1 MAAVAPR
8 GNKGVAFLKRFFPG
22 GLRRYRIL
30 LLVSLVFLSS
40 ILGAGAALY
49 FAPRLMFRPLPP
61 ASPPQGLINQPVGLP
76 AQYTADSPVVTI
88 ARQVGPSVVGVQA
101 MTGTNYTGDGVVKQ
115 GSGVIFD
122 TTNGYI
128 VTNNHVI
135 AGAGRITVSLDRE
148 QTYPATLVGADERS
162 DLAVLKVQGPNLPQA
177 RLGDSSTLQVG
188 ETVVAI
194 GNPLGREF
202 ARSVTVGVISA
213 LNREVTVPGSRGV
226 EITLRVLQTDA
237 PINPGNSGGAL
248 VNLRGEI
255 IGINSVKIAAS
266 GVEGMGF
273 AIPINDVRPIIDQI
287 ITRGYVTH
295 PFLGV
300 YNLQEITP
308 EMAQW
313 YNIPVGVYVGGVFKD
328 GPAAKA
334 GLQVG
339 DVITAVENQKVATY
353 DDIQRLINKKS
364 PGDQVTVTIRRLKS
378 PNPVNYTITLGE
390 LPK

>member
-1 MAAVAPR
+1 MHY
-8 GNKGVAFLKRFFPG
+8 FLSG
-22 GLRRYRIL
+22 GLRRYRL
-30 LLVSLVFLSS
+30 ALLVVLVFLSS
-40 ILGAGAALY
+40 ILGAGIALY
-49 FAPRLMFRPLPP
+49 FSPRLLFRPLPP
-61 ASPPQGLINQPVGLP
+61 AAPPAGQVAPPVGTP
-76 AQYTADSPVVTI
+76 AQFTADSPVVVI

-101 MTGTNYTGDGVVKQ
+101 MTGTSFTGDGVVKQ

-122 TTNGYI
+122 TANGYI

-135 AGAGRITVSLDRE
+135 AGAGRITVSLDRT

-162 DLAVLKVQGPNLPQA
+162 DLAVLRVQVPNLPQA
-177 RLGDSSTLQVG
+177 RLGDSSALQVG

-202 ARSVTVGVISA
+202 ARSVTVGVVSA
-213 LNREVTVPGSRGV
+213 LNREVTVTGPGGV

-287 ITRGYVTH
+287 ITRGHVIH

-313 YNIPVGVYVGGVFKD
+313 YNIPVGVYIGGVFKD

-334 GLQVG
+334 GLREG
-339 DVITAVENQKVATY
+339 DIITAVDNQQVAAY

-364 PGDQVTVTIRRLKS
+364 PGDQVVVTIVRLKS
-378 PNPVNYTITLGE
+378 PQPVNYTITLGK
-390 LPK
+390 LPA

>member
-1 MAAVAPR
+1 M
-8 GNKGVAFLKRFFPG
+8 KRFFPG

-30 LLVSLVFLSS
+30 LLASLVCLSS
-40 ILGAGAALY
+40 VLGAGAALY

-61 ASPPQGLINQPVGLP
+61 ASPPQGWVNQPVGLP

-122 TTNGYI
+122 TANGYI

-162 DLAVLKVQGPNLPQA
+162 DLAVLKVNGPNLPQA

-213 LNREVTVPGSRGV
+213 LNREVTVPGPRGV

-287 ITRGYVTH
+287 ITRGYVSH
-295 PFLGV
+295 PFLGI

-313 YNIPVGVYVGGVFKD
+313 YNIPAGVYVGGVFKD
-328 GPAAKA
+328 GPAARA

-353 DDIQRLINKKS
+353 DDIQRLINTKT
-364 PGDQVTVTIRRLKS
+364 PGDQVTVTVVRLKS
-378 PNPVNYTITLGE
+378 SNPVNYTITLGE

>member
-1 MAAVAPR
+1 MR
-8 GNKGVAFLKRFFPG
+8 YFLSGGLKR
-22 GLRRYRIL
+22 YRLVL
-30 LLVSLVFLSS
+30 LIALVFLSS

-49 FAPRLMFRPLPP
+49 FAPHLLLRPLPP
-61 ASPPQGLINQPVGLP
+61 APPPAGQVAPPVGIP
-76 AQYTADSPVVTI
+76 AQFTADSPVVAI

-101 MTGTNYTGDGVVKQ
+101 MTGTSFTGDGVVKQ

-122 TTNGYI
+122 TANGYI

-135 AGAGRITVSLDRE
+135 AGAGRITVSLDRS

-162 DLAVLKVQGPNLPQA
+162 DLAVLRVQVPNLPQA
-177 RLGDSSTLQVG
+177 RLGDSSALQVG

-202 ARSVTVGVISA
+202 ARSVTVGVVSA
-213 LNREVTVPGSRGV
+213 LNREVTVTGPGGV

-287 ITRGYVTH
+287 ITRGHVTH

-313 YNIPVGVYVGGVFKD
+313 YNIPVGVYIGGVFKD

-334 GLQVG
+334 GLREG
-339 DVITAVENQKVATY
+339 DIITAVDNQKVSTY
-353 DDIQRLINKKS
+353 DEIQRLINKKS
-364 PGDQVTVTIRRLKS
+364 PGDQVVLTIVRLKS
-378 PNPVNYTITLGE
+378 PQPVNHTITLSE
-390 LPK
+390 LPT

>member
-1 MAAVAPR
+1 MRLHLSGTLKYVRVLALVVLFSLGAV
-8 GNKGVAFLKRFFPG
+8 
-22 GLRRYRIL
+22 
-30 LLVSLVFLSS
+30 
-40 ILGAGAALY
+40 LGAGLAVIT
-49 FAPRLMFRPLPP
+49 APRLLQRPLVPVPQSAVPLTPP
-61 ASPPQGLINQPVGLP
+61 AGQPV
-76 AQYTADSPVVTI
+76 QFTDSSPVVTI
-88 ARQVGPSVVGVQA
+88 ARQVGPTVVGVAA
-101 MTGTNYTGDGVVKQ
+101 MTGRSFTVEGAIKQ

-122 TTNGYI
+122 GANGYI

-135 AGAGRITVSLDRE
+135 AGAGRVTVSLDHERV
-148 QTYPATLVGADERS
+148 YPATVIGVDERS
-162 DLAVLKVQGPNLPQA
+162 DLAVLQVKGVNLPQA
-177 RLGDSSTLQVG
+177 RLGDSSAVQVG

-213 LNREVTVPGSRGV
+213 LNREVTVPGPRGV
-226 EITLRVLQTDA
+226 EITLRTLQTDA

-248 VNLRGEI
+248 VNLKGEV

-287 ITRGYVTH
+287 LTRGYVTH

-300 YNLQEITP
+300 YNLQDITP
-308 EMAQW
+308 EMARW
-313 YNIPVGVYVGGVFKD
+313 YNIPEGVYIGGIFND

-339 DVITAVENQKVATY
+339 DVIVAVDNNKVTSY
-353 DDIQRLINKKS
+353 SDIQGQVNKKS
-364 PGDQVTVTIRRLKS
+364 PGDKVTLTAVRLNGRKQLDFT
-378 PNPVNYTITLGE
+378 VTLGE
-390 LPK
+390 LPSK

>member
-1 MAAVAPR
+1 MR
-8 GNKGVAFLKRFFPG
+8 YFLSG
-22 GLRRYRIL
+22 GFKRYRLAL
-30 LLVSLVFLSS
+30 LIAMVFLSA
-40 ILGAGAALY
+40 ILGAGVALY
-49 FAPRLMFRPLPP
+49 FAPQLLLRPLPP
-61 ASPPQGLINQPVGLP
+61 APSPAGQVAPPVGIP
-76 AQYTADSPVVTI
+76 AQFTADSPVVAI

-101 MTGTNYTGDGVVKQ
+101 MSGTSFTGNGVVKQ

-135 AGAGRITVSLDRE
+135 AGAGRITVSLDRS

-162 DLAVLKVQGPNLPQA
+162 DLAVLRVQVPNLPQA
-177 RLGDSSTLQVG
+177 RLGDSSALQVG

-202 ARSVTVGVISA
+202 ARSVTVGVVSA
-213 LNREVTVPGSRGV
+213 LNREVTVPGPRGV

-287 ITRGYVTH
+287 ITRGHVTH

-308 EMAQW
+308 EMSQW
-313 YNIPVGVYVGGVFKD
+313 YNIPVGVYIGGVFKD

-334 GLQVG
+334 GLREG
-339 DVITAVENQKVATY
+339 DVITAVDNQKVSTY
-353 DDIQRLINKKS
+353 DEIQRLINKKS
-364 PGDQVTVTIRRLKS
+364 PGEQVVVTIVRLKS
-378 PNPVNYTITLGE
+378 PQPVNHTITLGE
-390 LPK
+390 LPA

>member
-1 MAAVAPR
+1 MR
-8 GNKGVAFLKRFFPG
+8 YFLSGGLKR
-22 GLRRYRIL
+22 YRLVL
-30 LLVSLVFLSS
+30 LIALVFLSS

-49 FAPRLMFRPLPP
+49 FAPHLLLRPLPP
-61 ASPPQGLINQPVGLP
+61 APPPAGQVAPPVGIP
-76 AQYTADSPVVTI
+76 AQFTADSPVVAI

-101 MTGTNYTGDGVVKQ
+101 MTGTSFTGDGVVKQ

-122 TTNGYI
+122 TANGYI

-135 AGAGRITVSLDRE
+135 AGAGRITVSLDRS

-162 DLAVLKVQGPNLPQA
+162 DLAVLRVQVPNLPQA
-177 RLGDSSTLQVG
+177 RLGDSSALQVG

-202 ARSVTVGVISA
+202 ARSVTVGVVSA
-213 LNREVTVPGSRGV
+213 LNREVTVTGPGGV

-255 IGINSVKIAAS
+255 IGINSVKIAAN

-287 ITRGYVTH
+287 ITRGHVTH

-313 YNIPVGVYVGGVFKD
+313 YNIPVGVYIGGVFKD

-334 GLQVG
+334 GLREG
-339 DVITAVENQKVATY
+339 DIITAVDNQKVSTY
-353 DDIQRLINKKS
+353 DEIQRLINKKS
-364 PGDQVTVTIRRLKS
+364 PGDQVVLTIVRLKS
-378 PNPVNYTITLGE
+378 PQPVNHTITLSE
-390 LPK
+390 LPT

>member
-1 MAAVAPR
+1 LVAA
-8 GNKGVAFLKRFFPG
+8 
-22 GLRRYRIL
+22 
-30 LLVSLVFLSS
+30 VFLSS
-40 ILGAGAALY
+40 VLGAGAALY
-49 FAPRLMFRPLPP
+49 FTPRMLLRPLPP
-61 ASPPQGLINQPVGLP
+61 APPSVGGVAPPVGTP
-76 AQYTADSPVVTI
+76 AQYSADSPVVTI
-88 ARQVGPSVVGVQA
+88 ARQTGPSVVGVQA
-101 MTGTNYTGDGVVKQ
+101 MSGTSFTGDGVVKQ

-122 TTNGYI
+122 TANGYI

-135 AGAGRITVSLDRE
+135 AGAARITVSLDRA

-162 DLAVLKVQGPNLPQA
+162 DLAVLRVQIPNLPQA
-177 RLGDSSTLQVG
+177 RLGDSGSLQVG

-202 ARSVTVGVISA
+202 ARSVTVGVVSA
-213 LNREVTVPGSRGV
+213 LNREVTVPGPQGV

-287 ITRGYVTH
+287 ITRGHVTH

-313 YNIPVGVYVGGVFKD
+313 YNIPVGVYIGGVFKD

-334 GLQVG
+334 GLREG
-339 DVITAVENQKVATY
+339 DVITAVENQQVVTY

-364 PGDQVTVTIRRLKS
+364 PGEQVTVTIVRLKA
-378 PNPVNYTITLGE
+378 PQPVNHTITLGE
-390 LPK
+390 LPA